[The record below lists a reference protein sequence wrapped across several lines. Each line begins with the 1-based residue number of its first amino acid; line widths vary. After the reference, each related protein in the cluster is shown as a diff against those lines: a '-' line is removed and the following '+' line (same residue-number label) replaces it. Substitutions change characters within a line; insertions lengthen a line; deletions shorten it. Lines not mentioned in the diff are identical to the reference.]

1 MKGQTSKGLRI
12 LLLVY
17 AIYMAIYGL
26 GHVLMPGT
34 LGPLDPATTVLFGL
48 AVLVFVIGALLAY
61 REKTWEKVRI
71 VVLMQVVWMILYT
84 IGFVWGLASGGI
96 PAEAMM
102 FGPPIIGGIFAILF
116 LIFYFRERKM
126 QRQ

>member
-17 AIYMAIYGL
+17 AIYMALYGL
-26 GHVLMPGT
+26 GHVLNPGT
-34 LGPLDPATTVLFGL
+34 FGPLDPATTVLFGL
-48 AVLVFVIGALLAY
+48 AVLVFALGALLAY
-61 REKTWEKVRI
+61 LEKTWDSIRI

-84 IGFVWGLASGGI
+84 IGFVWGLVTGGI
-96 PAEAMM
+96 PAEPMVFA
-102 FGPPIIGGIFAILF
+102 PPIIGAIFAILF

-126 QRQ
+126 QGQ